1 MRKRSTILVLLL
13 TLFVLT
19 AFSAGVA
26 AESDEDWI
34 VVFDAEHYGTTEI
47 QGVADAYGLEY
58 LLDAYYFADENTAL
72 ALKDHPMVLSVGAA
86 GTASL
91 CEAEPSA
98 AYYNDPYYGSQWALN
113 MVNVEKCWKNYTTGS
128 KDVVVCVIDSGFFV
142 NHEDAQK
149 NYKFGKDYV
158 LSNDEISA
166 NVTFDSTSHGTSCAG
181 LIGATSGNGK
191 GIAGML
197 KDVTVVS
204 QRTFYWDADAN
215 EKKASI
221 VHVAQAIRDAVDVYH
236 ADVISMSFLFDANGS
251 AASLDLLKSAC
262 EYAYGKGVILVAAA
276 GNNAAQGSTLQYPAA
291 FDCVIGVGAV
301 DSNRQVASFSARNT
315 SVYCCAPGA
324 GILSLGNP
332 YSNEDPL
339 AHLPADGNIYYRVTS
354 GTSLATPFV
363 ASLAALARSFDE
375 NITPKEFRTLL
386 KKTCTDLGNA
396 GYDTSYGY
404 GLINCEKLL
413 KAMSD
418 EADGNV
424 FEDISKDSWYYDSVL
439 KVYKNKL
446 MVGMSDT
453 QFGPETEL
461 TRAMFATIIYRMEG
475 EPAVSLSGS
484 GPFTDLESGSWYR
497 KAVLWC
503 EKNGIVYG
511 VGGGKFA
518 PYQPISRQEVVT
530 MLYRYYNDYKKV
542 TLPVDDSKSVN
553 FEDAADIAD
562 WAKESV
568 TAMVKAGIIEGYA
581 VGSGR
586 YVFRPQ
592 TIATRAVAARI
603 ISGLYDLN
611 FDPEEPVTPPEEPVT
626 PPEENPVTPPEEPVT
641 PPEENPVT
649 PPEESEDPSSEA

>member
-375 NITPKEFRTLL
+375 NITPKEFRALL

-475 EPAVSLSGS
+475 EPAVSLSGAAPSPIWKAEAGTGKPCS
-484 GPFTDLESGSWYR
+484 GVKRTASFTASAAASSPR
-497 KAVLWC
+497 
-503 EKNGIVYG
+503 
-511 VGGGKFA
+511 
-518 PYQPISRQEVVT
+518 IS
-530 MLYRYYNDYKKV
+530 
-542 TLPVDDSKSVN
+542 PS
-553 FEDAADIAD
+553 
-562 WAKESV
+562 
-568 TAMVKAGIIEGYA
+568 
-581 VGSGR
+581 
-586 YVFRPQ
+586 
-592 TIATRAVAARI
+592 AARKW
-603 ISGLYDLN
+603 
-611 FDPEEPVTPPEEPVT
+611 
-626 PPEENPVTPPEEPVT
+626 
-641 PPEENPVT
+641 
-649 PPEESEDPSSEA
+649 